1 MYAFFPRICQK
12 YDKITETI
20 SSIPENT
27 KQLVTLDKFIV
38 KTTED
43 TIFKL
48 IDEIKTAIF
57 RLRFLMDC
65 AILSCM
71 SNILLYIQ
79 LQTFKYQMSTKE
91 VFAFHLSFPQVDDVK
106 LNACVFAWPKKILK
120 KLDENKLRLVI
131 TREQTEEHIKQR

>member
-1 MYAFFPRICQK
+1 MSRICQK
-12 YDKITETI
+12 YDEITETI
-20 SSIPENT
+20 SSVPENT

-38 KTTED
+38 KTTEE
-43 TIFKL
+43 TVFKL
-48 IDEIKTAIF
+48 IDEIKIAIF

-65 AILSCM
+65 ATLSCM
-71 SNILLYIQ
+71 SNILLNTQ

-91 VFAFHLSFPQVDDVK
+91 VFAFLLSFPQVDDVK

-120 KLDENKLRLVI
+120 KLEENKVRLVI